1 MMIPN
6 FRREGEQAALV
17 RLSRADQILEA
28 RMQASEDAAKLGH
41 YLGDWR
47 SGWIVADDQ
56 ALCIRCRRAVFLSYG
71 TRVITRLGGLR
82 RSGTALQM
90 RCDPPQGVR

>member
-6 FRREGEQAALV
+6 FRPGGEQAALV
-17 RLSRADQILEA
+17 RLSHADQILEA
-28 RMQASEDAAKLGH
+28 RMQAAEAAAKLGH
-41 YLGDWR
+41 ALGAWR
-47 SGWIVADDQ
+47 SGWLVADDQ
-56 ALCIRCRRAVFLSYG
+56 ALCLRCRRAVFLSYG
-71 TRVITRLGGLR
+71 PRALTLLGGLR